1 MATTEGPD
9 DLTRK
14 QRREA
19 AREERKALEAAQ
31 TAKAARQRRLLILGG
46 ALGAAVIVIVI
57 LIVVSS
63 SGSSTSKTETG
74 IANNTA
80 ATSLTKQINA
90 LIGDVPQN
98 DMTLGSP
105 TAPVTLNYYGDLE
118 CPICQEFSLDTL
130 PAVITNLVKTGKLK
144 ITYRDLQTATQS
156 PTVFQQQQVAA
167 AAAGKQNKAWY
178 FIEFFYHEQGKEDSG
193 YVNTAYLDKLASQVP
208 GLNLAS
214 WQAAQNNPALAAQVK
229 SNETTAASLG
239 FNSTP
244 TLVASGPGGQKGVVG
259 FVPYSDIQSLVQS
272 VS

>member
-1 MATTEGPD
+1 MSTAEGPD

-31 TAKAARQRRLLILGG
+31 SAKAARQRRLLLLGG
-46 ALGAAVIVIVI
+46 ALGAAVIVIVV

-63 SGSSTSKTETG
+63 SGSKS
-74 IANNTA
+74 
-80 ATSLTKQINA
+80 ATSTPASPTLTKQINA
-90 LIGDVPQN
+90 LISTVPQN

-118 CPICQEFSLDTL
+118 CPICQEFSLQTL
-130 PAVITNLVKTGKLK
+130 PAVITNLVDTGKLK

-178 FIEFFYHEQGKEDSG
+178 YIEFFYHEQGKEDSG
-193 YVNTAYLDKLASQVP
+193 YVNTAYLDKIASQVP
-208 GLNLAS
+208 GLNLAA
-214 WQAAQNNPALAAQVK
+214 WQAAQNDPALAAQVK
-229 SNETTAASLG
+229 SNQTTAASLG

-244 TLVASGPGGQKGVVG
+244 TLVASGPKGQKGVVG
-259 FVPYSDIQSLVQS
+259 FVPYSTIQSLVQS